1 MFSYYPKQWKESR
14 VILIP
19 KPNKPLHIP
28 SSYRPICVNS
38 ILGKVL
44 ERLVYN
50 RLYHFLHINHLLHPK
65 QYGFTHKLSTTAAL
79 VQIKSII
86 LTEIKAQNKP
96 IIISLDISNAFNT
109 LWTPFVL
116 QYLKRHNIPR
126 NLYLLLQT
134 ILTDR
139 TIIYPT
145 QSTPVSLHAPL
156 GSPQGSPLS
165 PLLWSIMISSLL
177 DLSHPANVHIQAFA
191 DDITLV
197 VAGKTRL
204 QIQTL
209 ANKTL
214 HMIHTWSN
222 QHHIT
227 FNPSK
232 CNFILIGNHYL
243 KRPPTIKLG
252 NHNIRHTHELNIL
265 GIIFD
270 HKLSFIPHTTYLRDK
285 IYKHTIALSLFSGLH
300 WGFSP
305 KHFRALYTRS
315 LERII
320 TYGAP
325 VFFQPTPN
333 SHLIRKLISIQR
345 IPLLKICKAFS
356 TVSNASIN
364 ILTNILPIEYTLS
377 REIALFHIFQLKQPY
392 TLYETTYD
400 PNKIQ
405 HHIDIWDTHP
415 AQLLSFPFTIGKTSL
430 HQMSHE
436 TTYNIYTDG
445 SLLNETVGAAFVTL
459 DNLQHITMY
468 GRYKLP
474 SFTSIYEA
482 ELQAIKQALLSAV
495 TLPRGCSFTLF
506 SDSRSALNA
515 IANPYNTHSTVQEIK
530 ELKKLNTTH
539 PIQLI
544 HIRSHTNIQ
553 GNDIADY
560 LANTSRHTGT
570 PVNLFPNKQYIRKQ
584 IRQQQYIL

>member
-1 MFSYYPKQWKESR
+1 
-14 VILIP
+14 
-19 KPNKPLHIP
+19 
-28 SSYRPICVNS
+28 
-38 ILGKVL
+38 
-44 ERLVYN
+44 
-50 RLYHFLHINHLLHPK
+50 
-65 QYGFTHKLSTTAAL
+65 
-79 VQIKSII
+79 
-86 LTEIKAQNKP
+86 
-96 IIISLDISNAFNT
+96 
-109 LWTPFVL
+109 
-116 QYLKRHNIPR
+116 
-126 NLYLLLQT
+126 
-134 ILTDR
+134 
-139 TIIYPT
+139 
-145 QSTPVSLHAPL
+145 
-156 GSPQGSPLS
+156 
-165 PLLWSIMISSLL
+165 MISSLL
-177 DLSHPANVHIQAFA
+177 DLSYPANVHIQAFA

-364 ILTNILPIEYTLS
+364 ILTNILPIEYTLN

-392 TLYETTYD
+392 TL
-400 PNKIQ
+400 
-405 HHIDIWDTHP
+405 
-415 AQLLSFPFTIGKTSL
+415 
-430 HQMSHE
+430 
-436 TTYNIYTDG
+436 
-445 SLLNETVGAAFVTL
+445 
-459 DNLQHITMY
+459 
-468 GRYKLP
+468 
-474 SFTSIYEA
+474 
-482 ELQAIKQALLSAV
+482 
-495 TLPRGCSFTLF
+495 
-506 SDSRSALNA
+506 
-515 IANPYNTHSTVQEIK
+515 
-530 ELKKLNTTH
+530 
-539 PIQLI
+539 
-544 HIRSHTNIQ
+544 HTNIQ

-584 IRQQQYIL
+584 IRQQQYILWNSKWRENHSTTPVFKWIPSVFTIPEYFPTSYLQTQILTDHGRFPYYFYRFHRSPHNICPCGQQADNFTHYTTTCTLTTQ